1 MNRQRTQGGVMEPR
15 SNRIISLSA
24 VVCASA
30 AFACTAA
37 TGDSAKES
45 GKAAKSS
52 TPAATASL
60 APTSPVAVIGDKTI
74 TLQDLDAQAA
84 GALVKVRQDEFE
96 ARKQVLD
103 TMVNDEI
110 LAKEAAAKKVSKDD
124 LLKTEVTNK
133 LADPPQADVDSFYEQ
148 NKAHFGAQT
157 KEQLAPQIAAMLKG
171 QKAADAQ
178 REYLKTLRKKFGVK
192 TMLEPPRIE
201 ISTDDDASK
210 GPAKAPVTIVEF
222 SDYQCPYCSRAD
234 TTVQEVLKKYG
245 EKVRLVYRDYPLPFH
260 QNANIAAQASEC
272 AKEQGKF
279 WEMHNAMFANQ
290 AKLAQP
296 DLIETAGGICGIDKD
311 KFKACLDTG
320 KYKDEVQKD
329 ADAGQKYGVTGTPTF
344 FINGIPIVG
353 ARDVNSFAEIIDE
366 ELERKQ

>member
-1 MNRQRTQGGVMEPR
+1 MQLR
-15 SNRIISLSA
+15 SNRIISFAA
-24 VVCASA
+24 VVCTSA

-52 TPAATASL
+52 AAAGTPSL
-60 APTSPVAVIGDKTI
+60 APSSPVAVIGDKTV

-84 GALVKVRQDEFE
+84 GALAKVRQEEYE

-103 TMVNDEI
+103 TMVNEEVM
-110 LAKEAAAKKVSKDD
+110 AKEAAAKKVSKDD
-124 LLKTEVTNK
+124 LIKTEVSDK
-133 LADPPQADVDSFYEQ
+133 VADPPQTEIDSFYDQ
-148 NKAHFGAQT
+148 NKARFGAQT
-157 KEQLAPQIAAMLKG
+157 KEQLAPQITMMLKN
-171 QKAADAQ
+171 QKIAEAQ
-178 REYLKTLRKKFGVK
+178 RAYLKTLRQKYGVK
-192 TMLEPPRIE
+192 TLLEPPRLE
-201 ISTDDDASK
+201 VAVDDDASK

-222 SDYQCPYCSRAD
+222 SDYQCPYCSRAE

-245 EKVRLVYRDYPLPFH
+245 DKVRLVYRDYPLPFH

-290 AKLAQP
+290 SKLAQN
-296 DLIETAGGICGIDKD
+296 DLVETAGGIAGIDKD
-311 KFKACLDTG
+311 KFKSCLEGG

-344 FINGIPIVG
+344 FINGIPMVG
-353 ARDVNSFAEIIDE
+353 ARDVNSFADIIDS